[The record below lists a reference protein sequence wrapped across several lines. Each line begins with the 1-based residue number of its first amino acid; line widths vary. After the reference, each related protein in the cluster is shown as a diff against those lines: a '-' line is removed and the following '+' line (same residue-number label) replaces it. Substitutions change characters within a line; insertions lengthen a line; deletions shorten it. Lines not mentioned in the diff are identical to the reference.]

1 MTIEEQNVFL
11 SREYAEA
18 VRYMDNAKE
27 ALRKAKKEDDGYY
40 NDSKY
45 VRTAC
50 GVAYSGVLVALDAWL
65 KLKGVELSKRQRK
78 SIEYYTDNIAKLDGK
93 MSKTL
98 RSAYNILHLV
108 GYYDGETKVKIIEVG
123 FEDAYEIISKIKPE
137 NPVEVKDT
145 RINAAKRAINKMM
158 LSFAVMFK

>member
-1 MTIEEQNVFL
+1 
-11 SREYAEA
+11 
-18 VRYMDNAKE
+18 MDNAKE
-27 ALRKAKKEDDGYY
+27 ALRKAQKEDDGYY
-40 NDSKY
+40 KDSKY

-65 KLKGVELSKRQRK
+65 KLKGIELSRRQRK

-108 GYYDGETKVKIIEVG
+108 GYYDGETRAKIINEG
-123 FEDAYEIISKIKPE
+123 FDAANEIISKIKPE

-145 RINAAKRAINKMM
+145 KINAAKRAINRMM
-158 LSFAVMFK
+158 LSLTVMLR